1 MNVAPLKGKTLL
13 ITGGSRN
20 LGAEVARKFS
30 NLGARIAVNHLNDEE
45 MAVKLVK
52 CLEKSGGSA
61 INIEADIR
69 RKSEVDRLVKE
80 TTQALGPVD
89 ILIHCAGQFSMTPFV
104 EMDENEWDSVFN
116 VNTKAAYMLTKRVVP
131 DMMKRQWG
139 RIIFVSAGSA
149 FIRTHS
155 IYTLS
160 KASIITL
167 TELLAPE
174 VGPKITVNAIAPGQ
188 IEESAALMDSIEPG
202 FSEQA
207 TEAAPLKRM
216 VLRGQIAEMM
226 GLICISP
233 AFEIITGHTF
243 VMDGGWRLKA

>member
-1 MNVAPLKGKTLL
+1 
-13 ITGGSRN
+13 
-20 LGAEVARKFS
+20 
-30 NLGARIAVNHLNDEE
+30 
-45 MAVKLVK
+45 
-52 CLEKSGGSA
+52 
-61 INIEADIR
+61 
-69 RKSEVDRLVKE
+69 
-80 TTQALGPVD
+80 
-89 ILIHCAGQFSMTPFV
+89 
-104 EMDENEWDSVFN
+104 
-116 VNTKAAYMLTKRVVP
+116 MLTKRVVP

-167 TELLAPE
+167 TELFAPE
-174 VGPKITVNAIAPGQ
+174 VGSKITVNAIAPGQ